1 MQYLRSYQFA
11 FDSPNGLVNM
21 LLGLL
26 CQFIPVIGPLTFM
39 GYQYEVVEELHLSRG
54 GRYPDF
60 TFSRFTNYLVRG
72 VWPFIIQLIATMPLV
87 ILFLVFWFSLLGLA
101 AASANSPNPSPLLPF
116 LFIGVFVVFF
126 IVNILIMFVLVPLRL
141 WAGLAQDFNLG
152 KMWAFMREFFGLV
165 LVDLLW
171 CELFNVVASMAMM
184 MVGLLMCFVGI
195 YFTMT
200 VVMFA
205 QSHLVYQV
213 YELYLERGGA
223 AIPLKIEEGT
233 RPT

>member
-1 MQYLRSYQFA
+1 
-11 FDSPNGLVNM
+11 V
-21 LLGLL
+21 
-26 CQFIPVIGPLTFM
+26 
-39 GYQYEVVEELHLSRG
+39 
-54 GRYPDF
+54 
-60 TFSRFTNYLVRG
+60 NYLVRG
-72 VWPFIIQLIATMPLV
+72 VWPFIIQLIATAPLML
-87 ILFLVFWFSLLGLA
+87 LFLVFWFGLIGVA
-101 AASANSPNPSPLLPF
+101 AASANSPNPSPLLPV
-116 LFIGVFVVFF
+116 LFIGFFVVFF
-126 IVNILIMFVLVPLRL
+126 IANIAIMFVLVPLRL
-141 WAGLAQDFNLG
+141 WAGLAQDLKPG

-165 LVDLLW
+165 LANMIL
-171 CELFNVVASMAMM
+171 CELFNVVAATVMM

-200 VVMFA
+200 LVMFA